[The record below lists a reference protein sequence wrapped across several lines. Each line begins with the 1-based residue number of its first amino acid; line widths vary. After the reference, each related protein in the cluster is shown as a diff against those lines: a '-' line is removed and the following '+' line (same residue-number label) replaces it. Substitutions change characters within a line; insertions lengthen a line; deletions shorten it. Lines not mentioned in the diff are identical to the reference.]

1 MSYEA
6 FDYRQK
12 QLDAVKTVED
22 ILEAIDDEH
31 YVTRAHIA
39 YLDEA
44 HVGIIIHLP
53 HDAHAKGVARY
64 LFSTK
69 YGETDHGFAIHRSG
83 TIDSAHGVFGVT
95 ISSEQPKAKKIAELE
110 ERLAELRGDVA

>member
-1 MSYEA
+1 MSHNA
-6 FDYRQK
+6 FDYRQR

-39 YLDEA
+39 HLNEA

-53 HDAHAKGVARY
+53 HDAHAKGIARY
-64 LFSTK
+64 LFSTE
-69 YGETDHGFAIHRSG
+69 YDETDHGFAIHRSG

-95 ISSEQPKAKKIAELE
+95 ISSEQPKAARIAALEAEIAELKE
-110 ERLAELRGDVA
+110 TP